1 MIHIHDCFETLGNG
15 PRYFFLF
22 MLEETVLDIDESFGL
37 STFKGLFSYFCSFH
51 VCWTS

>member
-1 MIHIHDCFETLGNG
+1 MIVLKLWEMVQDI
-15 PRYFFLF
+15 FFLF

-51 VCWTS
+51 VCWAS